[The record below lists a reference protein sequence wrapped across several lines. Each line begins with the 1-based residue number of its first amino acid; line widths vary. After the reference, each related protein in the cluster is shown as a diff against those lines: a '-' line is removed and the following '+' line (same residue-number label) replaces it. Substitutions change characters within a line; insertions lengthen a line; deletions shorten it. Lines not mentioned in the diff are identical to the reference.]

1 MFAFCNKDR
10 FLRALFGAFKM
21 YFGNI
26 SNHGLEN
33 TFFETRFDSFSVS
46 KFILRFWSLA
56 VYIGIAVLFNHQVQ
70 LLITE

>member
-1 MFAFCNKDR
+1 
-10 FLRALFGAFKM
+10 M